1 MFGLLPMAHAEP
13 MFPEHATAAGTFSRR
28 HGTSGFALAIANVL
42 LSAGGVALAGG
53 LAGLLLGRT
62 WTVAVELC
70 GDGTG
75 RQGAAPLWY
84 MSLLGLALAVLVAIL
99 SLVLVVVSLVRR
111 DDRVV
116 RRSVLALLVGILATG
131 AGYAGAVVVIG
142 DAPLFCF

>member
-1 MFGLLPMAHAEP
+1 MV
-13 MFPEHATAAGTFSRR
+13 PEHTTAPATSSQRDR
-28 HGTSGFALAIANVL
+28 TSGFAMAVANVL
-42 LSAGGVALAGG
+42 LSAGVVALAGG

-62 WTVAVELC
+62 WTVAVALC

-99 SLVLVVVSLVRR
+99 ALVLLAVSLVRR
-111 DDRVV
+111 DKRVV
-116 RRSVLALLVGILATG
+116 RRSAVALLVGVLATG
-131 AGYAGAVVVIG
+131 ACYAGAIVVIG

>member
-1 MFGLLPMAHAEP
+1 MV
-13 MFPEHATAAGTFSRR
+13 PEHSTPAATGRQP
-28 HGTSGFALAIANVL
+28 HQTSGFAMAIANVL

-62 WTVAVELC
+62 WTVAVALC
-70 GDGTG
+70 ADGTG

-99 SLVLVVVSLVRR
+99 ALVLLVVSSVGQ
-111 DDRVV
+111 DKRVV
-116 RRSVLALLVGILATG
+116 RRSGLALLVGVVAAG
-131 AGYAGAVVVIG
+131 ACYAGAVVVIG

>member
-1 MFGLLPMAHAEP
+1 MFWRLPMAHAQP
-13 MFPEHATAAGTFSRR
+13 MVPDHSTAAATVPQPNR
-28 HGTSGFALAIANVL
+28 TSGFAMAAANVL

-62 WTVAVELC
+62 WTVAVALC

-84 MSLLGLALAVLVAIL
+84 LSLLGLALAVLVAIL
-99 SLVLVVVSLVRR
+99 ALVLLVVSSIGR
-111 DDRVV
+111 DKRVV
-116 RRSVLALLVGILATG
+116 RRSALALLVGVSATG
-131 AGYAGAVVVIG
+131 ACYAGAVVVIG